1 MKQYL
6 PVSEGKRLN
15 ICVFACISTQK
26 TVSLHDVNNKLKE
39 DEGLLV
45 NKFVIFIKYKLRIM
59 KYFLLEQNC
68 EFPLIKYCNKLW
80 IMI

>member
-1 MKQYL
+1 MKRYL

-39 DEGLLV
+39 E
-45 NKFVIFIKYKLRIM
+45 NLRRKRNWHYSICRM
-59 KYFLLEQNC
+59 QVPMWQED
-68 EFPLIKYCNKLW
+68 I
-80 IMI
+80 

>member
-15 ICVFACISTQK
+15 ICVFDCISTQK

-39 DEGLLV
+39 ENL
-45 NKFVIFIKYKLRIM
+45 
-59 KYFLLEQNC
+59 
-68 EFPLIKYCNKLW
+68 
-80 IMI
+80 

>member
-1 MKQYL
+1 MKRYL

-39 DEGLLV
+39 ESQIFKIKFISEDKQKRSLGANAARLV
-45 NKFVIFIKYKLRIM
+45 TRMPFKEIENLG
-59 KYFLLEQNC
+59 
-68 EFPLIKYCNKLW
+68 
-80 IMI
+80 

>member
-39 DEGLLV
+39 ELYD
-45 NKFVIFIKYKLRIM
+45 NDS
-59 KYFLLEQNC
+59 
-68 EFPLIKYCNKLW
+68 
-80 IMI
+80 

>member
-1 MKQYL
+1 MKRYL

-39 DEGLLV
+39 ENDSEEFKRKYRTLMNAPV
-45 NKFVIFIKYKLRIM
+45 FVDSPLAISATEVFKENMNL
-59 KYFLLEQNC
+59 FL
-68 EFPLIKYCNKLW
+68 
-80 IMI
+80 